1 MKKTI
6 LLFVVF
12 LMAGGFLGAQD
23 GGFTPEELAL
33 ASASTDPPME
43 LSVPEGSTGSP
54 YWYGTTGRFW
64 ISGSAAGNCQPT
76 SSTLTWS
83 QNFGYYNGSSGSTTF
98 WNCALQAPTGALIG
112 GFEVTT
118 QDSDATDD
126 ICAYFWRFP
135 VKSTTA
141 TVVGDG
147 CTSGTGDTSIWVVG
161 LDETIENHWHHYLVR
176 VVLNSGTSTNRF
188 RGIFFSTNR
197 QISPA
202 PGSPCFRFRPT
213 RGLEGSCAALRG
225 WSRRPVG
232 RPALRTWRSAGFP
245 ESSAARSPRPV
256 RPAACRTWSR

>member
-202 PGSPCFRFRPT
+202 PGSPSFPDVAPGYWAYQEIEALAASGITTGYPDGTFKPT
-213 RGLEGSCAALRG
+213 AAVTRAQMATFLARALGLHWGD
-225 WSRRPVG
+225 
-232 RPALRTWRSAGFP
+232 
-245 ESSAARSPRPV
+245 
-256 RPAACRTWSR
+256 